1 MLLRMV
7 HRRWATTDAVGER
20 IRRSR
25 LAMGRSRLSL
35 GDEIGVSASMIGRM
49 ERGEGDGILVRRWVA
64 VADALGLRLTVAAEP
79 DPERIAALRLPP
91 PVLTVRLIEQLAVRG
106 GWSVTSQDDFMVVLD
121 RPSRLERLHVYLCD
135 RPVEILDAADAR
147 MADRAAAVAGLPRD
161 WRVGVLI
168 VVRAEPRDRYR
179 PVDWLADESNEFPTS
194 GSVSIAALRSDRV
207 RMPTGDAIVWCDQRA
222 TRLIPFGLNLE
233 PGYRARRIRPEIR
246 RRACPRGA

>member
-1 MLLRMV
+1 MLRRME
-7 HRRWATTDAVGER
+7 RRRRATTDAVGER

-25 LAMGRSRLSL
+25 LAMGRSRQSL

-79 DPERIAALRLPP
+79 DSERIAALCLPRR
-91 PVLTVRLIEQLAVRG
+91 VLTAGLIEGLAMPG
-106 GWSVTSQDDFMVVLD
+106 GWSVVSQDESMMAME
-121 RPSRLERLHVYLCD
+121 RPTRREHLHIYLCD

-147 MADRAAAVAGLPRD
+147 LADRAAAVAGLAGD

-168 VVRAEPRDRYR
+168 VVRAELPDRYR
-179 PVDWLADESNEFPTS
+179 PINWLADEVHALSASSFMFIASLRNE
-194 GSVSIAALRSDRV
+194 RV
-207 RMPTGDAIVWCDQRA
+207 RMPSGDAIVWCDQRA

-233 PGYRARRIRPEIR
+233 PGHRAPRIRCEIR
-246 RRACPRGA
+246 RRACPRGR